1 MKKAPDANTP
11 GAFLFKLLEALMPL
25 TTRNSLLNRL
35 LVFEFIGKIVGCVS
49 SLFEEV

>member
-1 MKKAPDANTP
+1 MSIIAPA
-11 GAFLFKLLEALMPL
+11 GLLFWSLETLMPL

-35 LVFEFIGKIVGCVS
+35 LVFELIGKIVGCVS